1 MVVTSYLQSDDS
13 RELFL
18 KRRRNFLR
26 QLLNIIFAVAL
37 LVFDKRIQNN
47 SIREHLST
55 ASSTFIMVTHKP
67 IDWFNYWVNLADSQ
81 QELVKDNQLLNS
93 KILILEGRMHQ
104 LKVMNYQNKKLNQWL
119 EQSDPTLK
127 LALLGNIIS
136 LEVNHNRHLYIL
148 NKGKKNGVFKGQVAI
163 DGDGV
168 IGQIIDVG
176 KYTSTLMLI
185 SDVKSAIPVINERTG
200 EHGIVMGQNN
210 FDTLE
215 LLNVPKTHLLTRG
228 DKLLTSGLGLVYPFG
243 IPVGVIKDV
252 KNIPGEDFLKVTV
265 VPAADINKNHMVM
278 LLQSLK
284 NIETWRHQL
293 EKRRQNLE
301 IEKGE

>member
-18 KRRRNFLR
+18 KRRRNFFT
-26 QLLNIIFAVAL
+26 QLLNIGFAVAL
-37 LVFDKRIQNN
+37 IVFDKRIQNN
-47 SIREHLST
+47 PIREHLST
-55 ASSTFIMVTHKP
+55 ASSTFITVTHKP
-67 IDWFNYWVNLADSQ
+67 IDWFNYWINLADSQ

-93 KILILEGRMHQ
+93 KILILEGQMHQ

-148 NKGKKNGVFKGQVAI
+148 NKGKRDGVFQGQVAI

-176 KYTSTLMLI
+176 KYTSTLMLV
-185 SDVKSAIPVINERTG
+185 SDIKSAIPVINERTG

-243 IPVGVIKDV
+243 IPVGIVKDV

-265 VPAADINKNHMVM
+265 IPSADINKNHMVM

-284 NIETWRHQL
+284 NIEAWRDQL
-293 EKRRQNLE
+293 EKRRQKLE

>member
-1 MVVTSYLQSDDS
+1 MVVISYLQSDDT

-18 KRRRNFLR
+18 KRRRTFLK
-26 QLLNIIFAVAL
+26 QLLNISLAVAL
-37 LVFDKRIQNN
+37 LLFDKKIQNN
-47 SIREHLST
+47 PIRSHLSSI
-55 ASSTFIMVTHKP
+55 SSTFIMVTHKP
-67 IDWFNYWVNLADSQ
+67 MDWFNYWVNLADSQ

-93 KILILEGRMHQ
+93 KILILEGQMHQ

-127 LALLGNIIS
+127 LALLANIIS
-136 LEVNHNRHLYIL
+136 LEVNHNRQLYII
-148 NKGKKNGVFKGQVAI
+148 NKGQKDGVFKGQVAI

-168 IGQIIDVG
+168 IGQVIEAG

-185 SDVKSAIPVINERTG
+185 SDIKSAIPVINERTG

-215 LLNVPKTHLLTRG
+215 LLNVPKTHLLARG

-243 IPVGVIKDV
+243 IPVGVVKDV
-252 KNIPGEDFLKVTV
+252 QNIPGEDFLKVTV
-265 VPAADINKNHMVM
+265 IPTADVNKNHMVM

-284 NIETWRHQL
+284 NIEAWRQQL
-293 EKRRQNLE
+293 KERRQILE
-301 IEKGE
+301 TESKE